1 MIPCYKRISKV
12 IFKISFS
19 KSCSPSRATKRKH
32 HAYRHTL
39 VAQNCRASVRLD
51 HCIYIIGIKLTGQ
64 VNLKT
69 NYKQFFTYMYI
80 YICDSMFNVCGYMY
94 VFMCTCICMYMYEWI
109 CLCVYVVHVSK
120 YIYIYMY
127 MYIYI
132 RICIHIYMFTGTT
145 YTYIQLYIHTHICAH
160 IDKNIHSQTYSYFFF
175 V

>member
-80 YICDSMFNVCGYMY
+80 YMWFY
-94 VFMCTCICMYMYEWI
+94 VQ
-109 CLCVYVVHVSK
+109 CLWLYVCVYVYVHMYVYVWMNMSVCVCGSCEQI
-120 YIYIYMY
+120 YIYIY
-127 MYIYI
+127 IYI
-132 RICIHIYMFTGTT
+132 CICI
-145 YTYIQLYIHTHICAH
+145 YT
-160 IDKNIHSQTYSYFFF
+160 
-175 V
+175 

>member
-19 KSCSPSRATKRKH
+19 RSCSPSRATKRKH

-94 VFMCTCICMYMYEWI
+94 VFMCTCICMYMYGWI
-109 CLCVYVVHVSK
+109 WLCVYVVHVSK
-120 YIYIYMY
+120 YIYIY
-127 MYIYI
+127 
-132 RICIHIYMFTGTT
+132 
-145 YTYIQLYIHTHICAH
+145 IHTHIYTYIHVHIHHIHIHTTIYTHTHMHIH
-160 IDKNIHSQTYSYFFF
+160 IDKNIHSQTHSYFFF

>member
-19 KSCSPSRATKRKH
+19 RSCSPSRATKRKH

-64 VNLKT
+64 VNLKQIT
-69 NYKQFFTYMYI
+69 NSFLHICI

-120 YIYIYMY
+120 YIYIYICICIY
-127 MYIYI
+127 TYVYVYIYT
-132 RICIHIYMFTGTT
+132 CSQAPHTLTCNYIYTHK
-145 YTYIQLYIHTHICAH
+145 YAHTHR
-160 IDKNIHSQTYSYFFF
+160 
-175 V
+175 